1 MMRNE
6 KCQEHQEQEATQTD
20 ENTTKFPK
28 ESSVDIVEKIKPTE
42 GAPFKCNIC
51 GNKFKKE
58 ITLTKHINT
67 KHE

>member
-51 GNKFKKE
+51 GN
-58 ITLTKHINT
+58 
-67 KHE
+67 